1 MVQFRDGDSEAENQ
15 APALLRLHAR
25 RRRAGTPCAERFPQS
40 AGPLSAHRAPY
51 WAQGCPDAHFTDEE
65 TGSGTGRDLP
75 GTTISFT
82 SCGVPPRVIIITLG
96 AWLGPA
102 EFGDGLQP
110 AGGVALRCLP
120 PSPLRPR
127 FPHRAWG
134 GLHETRQAKGVTLG
148 CSARNDDGVG
158 CSNGDVLVHSTQSAW
173 APRNQDNS
181 QRSGCAPSSCHS
193 GGARDGCCRQQGAPL
208 PHQSAGSLP
217 TGLQPPDP
225 AGRRGAWGPGS
236 GAQVPSQPPQPP
248 QPSRLSP
255 LPGRGFRHLSP
266 VRPSQGR
273 SLGGCWAWG
282 CVQRCCQHPRSLC
295 RCPGAA
301 VTNCHKLGGCKD
313 CRSPKSTSAQ
323 DLALPAGSRGGSFLP
338 PPGVPQL

>member
-1 MVQFRDGDSEAENQ
+1 MSCATPGQGRPPRRSDADLEHRPTEREGPCSAASLEATPSSSGTPNGDSYVQNRDVIRRARCKLNVGGLRSKMVQFRDGDSEAENQ

-120 PSPLRPR
+120 LSDPGFLAGR
-127 FPHRAWG
+127 G
-134 GLHETRQAKGVTLG
+134 GDSTRQGK
-148 CSARNDDGVG
+148 
-158 CSNGDVLVHSTQSAW
+158 
-173 APRNQDNS
+173 
-181 QRSGCAPSSCHS
+181 
-193 GGARDGCCRQQGAPL
+193 
-208 PHQSAGSLP
+208 
-217 TGLQPPDP
+217 
-225 AGRRGAWGPGS
+225 RRG
-236 GAQVPSQPPQPP
+236 
-248 QPSRLSP
+248 
-255 LPGRGFRHLSP
+255 
-266 VRPSQGR
+266 
-273 SLGGCWAWG
+273 
-282 CVQRCCQHPRSLC
+282 
-295 RCPGAA
+295 
-301 VTNCHKLGGCKD
+301 
-313 CRSPKSTSAQ
+313 
-323 DLALPAGSRGGSFLP
+323 
-338 PPGVPQL
+338 